1 MRLREVPVLIPA
13 VRRVLAVASVGVL
26 VLGCSGTTTSP
37 SVAAPSVADPSGA
50 GGTTVAAI
58 LTEFKIELDATSAPA
73 GSVSFALDN
82 KGTVVHEFVVFQ
94 TDLAADKLPL
104 SADGTAVDEA
114 GGGLTL
120 VDEVEDIEV
129 GATPT
134 LTVDLPAAHY
144 VLICNVPAH
153 YTSGMRAEF
162 TTN

>member
-1 MRLREVPVLIPA
+1 MRLREVPVLVPA
-13 VRRVLAVASVGVL
+13 VRRVLAVASVGIL

-37 SVAAPSVADPSGA
+37 SVAAASAAAPSGA
-50 GGTTVAAI
+50 GTAVAAI

-104 SADGTAVDEA
+104 TADGTAVDEE

-134 LTVDLPAAHY
+134 LTADLPAAHY

>member
-1 MRLREVPVLIPA
+1 MRLREVPVLVPP

-37 SVAAPSVADPSGA
+37 SVAAPSAADPSGA
-50 GGTTVAAI
+50 GTTVAAI

-94 TDLAADKLPL
+94 TDLAVDQLPL
-104 SADGTAVDEA
+104 TSDGTAVDEA

-129 GATPT
+129 SATPT

-162 TTN
+162 TTD

>member
-1 MRLREVPVLIPA
+1 MRLRKIPVLIPA
-13 VRRVLAVASVGVL
+13 TRRLLGVASVGIL

-37 SVAAPSVADPSGA
+37 SVAAPSAANPSGA
-50 GGTTVAAI
+50 AGTTVAAI
-58 LTEFKIELDATSAPA
+58 LTEFKIELDAASTPA

-94 TDLAADKLPL
+94 TDLAVDKLPL
-104 SADGTAVDEA
+104 TADGTAVEE

-134 LTVDLPAAHY
+134 LAVDLPAAHY

>member
-1 MRLREVPVLIPA
+1 MRLREVPVLVPA
-13 VRRVLAVASVGVL
+13 IQRVLAVASVGVL

-37 SVAAPSVADPSGA
+37 SVAAPSAADPPGA
-50 GGTTVAAI
+50 GTTVAAI

-73 GSVSFALDN
+73 GSASFALDN

-104 SADGTAVDEA
+104 TADGTAVDEE

-134 LTVDLPAAHY
+134 LTVDLSAAHY
-144 VLICNVPAH
+144 ILICNVPAH